1 MVERPPADPDTPE
14 HKRAALRATQ
24 AMLEPLSALMLDCGI
39 GVGDLHAIVKR
50 AFVLAASKQERDGQ
64 RPNISRIA
72 STTGLSRAEVAQLLT
87 DPESLPRPPRGTN
100 RAERVLQ
107 GWWSDSDFLDAAGSP
122 LILPIRGA
130 KRSFTTLVKRY
141 SGDPRVTTLLDELC
155 RVKAVRQLPD
165 RRVEA
170 ISRTTATVR
179 WSPEGLETLGLRMRS
194 HLETLIHNLN
204 HPSRPL
210 YEREIV
216 NENLDPK
223 YAAMLIRDF
232 TSQVDTTAAS
242 MDDNLNDAR
251 VTQRPSAPASQRM
264 RLGMGFYLFE
274 SPDVPSPAVRV
285 TPRAS
290 RSRPSRR
297 KPA

>member
-1 MVERPPADPDTPE
+1 MAERPPPDADPPE
-14 HKRAALRATQ
+14 QRRAALRATQ
-24 AMLEPLSALMLDCGI
+24 AMLEPLSTLLLDCGI

-72 STTGLSRAEVAQLLT
+72 STTGLSRAEVAQLLA

-107 GWWSDSDFLDAAGSP
+107 GWWSDRDFLDAVGSP
-122 LILPIRGA
+122 LILPVRGA
-130 KRSFTTLVKRY
+130 KRSFTLLVKRY
-141 SGDPRVTTLLDELC
+141 SGDPRVSTLLDELC

-165 RRVEA
+165 GRIEA

-179 WSPEGLETLGLRMRS
+179 WSPEGLETLGERVRS

-210 YEREIV
+210 YERQIV
-216 NENLDPK
+216 NENLDPR

-232 TSQVDTTAAS
+232 TSQADTTAAS
-242 MDDNLNDAR
+242 MDDNLNDPR
-251 VTQRPSAPASQRM
+251 VTLRPSAAPRARM

-274 SPDVPSPAVRV
+274 SPDVPNPAVRDL
-285 TPRAS
+285 PRAT
-290 RSRPSRR
+290 RPRPSRR